1 MGAPLLYA
9 QICDF
14 VLAEIRA
21 GSLTPGARVPS
32 EMELAERF
40 EVSRITSKRALEI
53 LREAGVIDRIRG
65 KGSFVVPELPDLDT
79 LDLAGTGRSK
89 NPTPSPAAIALVIPD
104 VSDAY
109 GLELLCGIEERCAE
123 HGISLI
129 VRRTRGLQDVEEE
142 VIESLV
148 DTGRA
153 DGLIVFPVH
162 GEYYNASLLRV
173 ILGGS
178 PLVLVDRYLSGIP
191 ACAVHTD
198 NEAAAHA
205 LTEKLLRQG
214 HRHIGFVS
222 SPPANTSSIEERLTG
237 YRAAYTR
244 HGLPTTDQRLLT
256 EMRGGLPGAFT
267 PDIVAAD
274 VDRVAEYHAAN
285 PDITAYMVCEYNL
298 ARIVERALNTPD
310 GTTKPVITCFDTP
323 PDPIDGPR
331 FTHIRQGQRAMGRTA
346 VDHLLAQL
354 RGEDVPKQTTVP
366 FELIEAGD

>member
-1 MGAPLLYA
+1 VGAPLLYA

-21 GSLTPGARVPS
+21 GSLAPGARVPS

-40 EVSRITSKRALEI
+40 EVSRITSKRALEV
-53 LREAGVIDRIRG
+53 LRGAGVIDRIRG

-79 LDLAGTGRSK
+79 LDLGGTGRAK
-89 NPTPSPAAIALVIPD
+89 AAAPSPSAIALVVPD
-104 VSDAY
+104 VSESY
-109 GLELLCGIEERCAE
+109 GLELLCGVEERCAE

-129 VRRTRGLQDVEEE
+129 VRRTRGLQEVEEQ

-205 LTEKLLRQG
+205 LTGRLLEQG
-214 HRHIGFVS
+214 HRHVAFVS
-222 SPPANTSSIEERLTG
+222 SPPANTSSIEERLAG
-237 YRAAYTR
+237 YRAAYTSR
-244 HGLPTTDQRLLT
+244 GLSAADQRMLT
-256 EMRGGLPGAFT
+256 EMGGALPGAFT
-267 PDIVAAD
+267 SGGVAAD
-274 VDRVAEYHAAN
+274 VARVARFHAAN
-285 PDITAYMVCEYNL
+285 PDVTAYMVCEYNL
-298 ARIVERALNTPD
+298 ARIVERALSTVD
-310 GTTKPVITCFDTP
+310 GPPPVVTCFDSP
-323 PDPIDGPR
+323 QDPIAGPH
-331 FTHIRQGQRAMGRTA
+331 FTHIRQGQREMGRTA
-346 VDHLLAQL
+346 VDLLLAQV
-354 RGEDVPKQTTVP
+354 RGEDVPKQSTVP
-366 FELIEAGD
+366 FELIEGTG